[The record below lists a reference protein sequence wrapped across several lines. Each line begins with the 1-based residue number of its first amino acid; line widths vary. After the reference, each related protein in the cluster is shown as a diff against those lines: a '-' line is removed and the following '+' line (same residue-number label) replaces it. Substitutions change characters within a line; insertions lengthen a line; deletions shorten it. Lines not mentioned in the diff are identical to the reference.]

1 MKYFIRT
8 ISLLVVLNLATASC
22 SAQKNADAD
31 EPVESYKEILED
43 RIEEQVLLSMTNK
56 PDMILKNFV
65 RGSARSGTENIL
77 VIPEG
82 KMAGEKLGEIIE
94 DMNIMSR
101 IFEKDLDE
109 ADMLKGRHIWF
120 FGAQSAGVPRNIY
133 LEGYGA
139 LFLMEVDFPLL
150 PLTEVEKK
158 ETEEEDVDHVWQQTK
173 REVYQSPSDRHFK
186 IESEDEQ
193 EEYDVAKV
201 EDLKTK
207 LIRNLKHAANIRNL
221 KSTEWSVIAVTGSG
235 GQTSGVQIS
244 MNMGGGM
251 GARQGSGRGSARG
264 GRGGR
269 AGGGGRSAPGSMP
282 PMPFMSPSMGRSGG
296 GGFTGGLSTRS
307 ASATVLT
314 VRAKKA
320 DVDAF
325 AKGKLDFEQFQKRV
339 QMFTY

>member
-22 SAQKNADAD
+22 SAQKDADAD
-31 EPVESYKEILED
+31 EPVESYREILED

-77 VIPEG
+77 VIP
-82 KMAGEKLGEIIE
+82 AGDMDAQNLGETIE

-101 IFEKDLDE
+101 IFQKDLDQ

-120 FGAQSAGVPRNIY
+120 FWGSQSAGAPRNIY

-150 PLTEVEKK
+150 PLPQAEEK
-158 ETEEEDVDHVWQQTK
+158 ETQEEDVDHVWQQAK
-173 REVYQSPSDRHFK
+173 REVYQSPNDRHFK
-186 IESEDEQ
+186 IESDDEQ
-193 EEYDVAKV
+193 EAYDVTKV
-201 EDLKTK
+201 ENLKTR
-207 LIRNLKHAANIRNL
+207 LIKNLKHAANIRNL
-221 KSTEWSVIAVTGSG
+221 KSTEWIVIAVTGSG
-235 GQTSGVQIS
+235 GESAEIHISTGYGRGARSGGRA
-244 MNMGGGM
+244 GGGRA
-251 GARQGSGRGSARG
+251 GARGRGGRS

-269 AGGGGRSAPGSMP
+269 AGGGG
-282 PMPFMSPSMGRSGG
+282 G
-296 GGFTGGLSTRS
+296 GGFGGGFAGGLSTKS

-314 VRAKKA
+314 VRATKA
-320 DVDAF
+320 DVNAF
-325 AKGKLDFEQFQKRV
+325 AKGKLDFKQFQKRV
-339 QMFTY
+339 RMFTY